1 MKFIIIPLN
10 KVLLPPTERRI
21 KRRGG
26 VDEVDR
32 VNKFCIRLSAE
43 NDPESERDEEET
55 VTNILGDRKK
65 TKEKYFKTYLKDVDY
80 LKFFEILLDLSNIF
94 HYLMHIHD
102 EMLVDNLNT
111 TIKKR
116 KFYFYFSYIHINILD
131 N

>member
-1 MKFIIIPLN
+1 LKFIIIPLY

-65 TKEKYFKTYLKDVDY
+65 SQGEIFQNLLEGCRLLEIFRNFTRS
-80 LKFFEILLDLSNIF
+80 FE
-94 HYLMHIHD
+94 H
-102 EMLVDNLNT
+102 
-111 TIKKR
+111 
-116 KFYFYFSYIHINILD
+116 FSLFNAHSR
-131 N
+131 